1 MSEKFVASNGV
12 GVDLNGKG
20 QLNVRH
26 FIADGAEYYE
36 GWRNSAIPKEVIAL
50 REFFL
55 HERDTELGRWRWPEK
70 PEYVVYPQ
78 PGGAVNV
85 LRESLVDETGP
96 GVEEGIGREKANGW
110 RSEAAG
116 NFFAAARA
124 FFAAHPEPKPA
135 WHDAKPGEVW
145 VITTSNVADEV
156 ALVVTNTSKF
166 RYNDG
171 VCIPVTYEPI
181 ETGRRIFPEVVS
193 DDA

>member
-1 MSEKFVASNGV
+1 MSEKFVSSNNTTIYRSSGSSIYWNSRH
-12 GVDLNGKG
+12 DKG
-20 QLNVRH
+20 SV
-26 FIADGAEYYE
+26 A
-36 GWRNSAIPKEVIAL
+36 NSEAKAL

-96 GVEEGIGREKANGW
+96 GVEKGIGREKANGW

-124 FFAAHPEPKPA
+124 YFAAHPVPKP
-135 WHDAKPGEVW
+135 WHEAKPGEVW
-145 VITTSNVADEV
+145 VITTSNVGDEV
-156 ALVVTNTSKF
+156 AVLVTGAGRF
-166 RYNDG
+166 RYSDG
-171 VCIPVTYEPI
+171 VLMSLTSEQITDA
-181 ETGRRIFPEVVS
+181 RRIFPEVVS
-193 DDA
+193 DDS